1 MGSPYW
7 YQRNGMTFWHF
18 DTFWGFKTAPVWSH
32 RHWLSDCRYN
42 PKGVAMVCYG
52 WWMLAVWL
60 VFSTVPKRPWE
71 PLPLGQVG
79 HLTAAWTDSDQG
91 LRKFHTEVLRK
102 KTKAC
107 RRYEGNYMILHVIT
121 RSVVFWLVH
130 PISVLIRNSCFAYFF
145 CMFHFTNGMMTQ
157 FTHILQGVAQQTTSN
172 NQVSSLVSE
181 PLHLVLKPQ

>member
-1 MGSPYW
+1 
-7 YQRNGMTFWHF
+7 MTFWHF

-145 CMFHFTNGMMTQ
+145 ACSISQMGWWPNSLIFCKGWLSKQH
-157 FTHILQGVAQQTTSN
+157 QTTKCRHWCQN
-172 NQVSSLVSE
+172 RCTWC
-181 PLHLVLKPQ
+181 